1 MGNMKNE
8 ARAIA
13 GRWLEG
19 NSSSPQGQ
27 TEALTGPKQA
37 RENIY
42 TVMGIV
48 TGHNA
53 HTVRLSIQLV
63 PVKAHSTV
71 KTAMMEGAVDWSKL
85 VAPGDSLQSP
95 LLKRFSP

>member
-1 MGNMKNE
+1 MKNE

-37 RENIY
+37 RENTY

-53 HTVRLSIQLV
+53 HTVRFSIQLV
-63 PVKAHSTV
+63 PVKAHSQALSTV
-71 KTAMMEGAVDWSKL
+71 KASMMEGAVD
-85 VAPGDSLQSP
+85 
-95 LLKRFSP
+95 